1 MNQNL
6 VKLFSECRTEKNSM
20 LIPSDIIQG
29 LRNLYDELKVEEINK
44 TAFEVI
50 EVEEDLDSSKNR

>member
-1 MNQNL
+1 
-6 VKLFSECRTEKNSM
+6 M